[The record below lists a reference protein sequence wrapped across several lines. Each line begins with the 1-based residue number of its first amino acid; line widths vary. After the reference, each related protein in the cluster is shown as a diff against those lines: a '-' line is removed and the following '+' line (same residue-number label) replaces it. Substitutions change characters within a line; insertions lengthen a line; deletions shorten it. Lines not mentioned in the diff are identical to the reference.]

1 MSRVAVWG
9 AHVAVP
15 GGPELEGGQNS
26 GSPVSHPSARVLPW
40 SRRSDFLQAPWSA
53 ASWAGSCRWRPL
65 PGGRGSEHYLC
76 MGPGLV
82 HLRLSLSSWKPAD
95 ASREACSARDLP
107 VGIPVGERLP
117 PPTRGPR
124 SSLTCLD
131 TVHTR
136 PRPAEPSGAQLAPR
150 PAVSDGLGQLCSR
163 PQTQSR
169 GSSWADGI
177 SHLPPSPPQTKGTP
191 SGVFPGSGQGRG
203 QGHWAGLGGGSRR
216 RWLPA
221 FLHPG
226 TLGLLAAVTREARA
240 GLGAFSVHSACARE
254 AGTRANGSREGRAGF
269 GRLFKQQHPRGWPCA
284 RWGPGLRR

>member
-1 MSRVAVWG
+1 MAVWG
-9 AHVAVP
+9 AHVSVP

-65 PGGRGSEHYLC
+65 PVGRGSEHYLC

-82 HLRLSLSSWKPAD
+82 HLRLSLWKPTD

-107 VGIPVGERLP
+107 VGIPVGERLL

-136 PRPAEPSGAQLAPR
+136 PRPAEPSARSLPAPR
-150 PAVSDGLGQLCSR
+150 CPMGLGSCAVGPRRRAEGLHGQM
-163 PQTQSR
+163 
-169 GSSWADGI
+169 GSVT
-177 SHLPPSPPQTKGTP
+177 SPPQTKGTP